1 MKPYRYV
8 AGFLFDSALH
18 NVLLIEKQ
26 KPEWQ
31 VGMLNAIGG
40 KIEGDEL
47 PMDAMDREFQEETT
61 CDEPLG
67 WVQFCALNGLDWECF
82 FFAASTGSPLDEI
95 KSRESEQVAVC
106 DSTERADDMIPNL
119 HWLLPMAVGFLKERP
134 AIQPGLSSY
143 AIYEM

>member
-47 PMDAMDREFQEETT
+47 PMDAKCRFSCWSGRCGCFVTT
-61 CDEPLG
+61 
-67 WVQFCALNGLDWECF
+67 A
-82 FFAASTGSPLDEI
+82 T
-95 KSRESEQVAVC
+95 SRRWTRCTA
-106 DSTERADDMIPNL
+106 N
-119 HWLLPMAVGFLKERP
+119 
-134 AIQPGLSSY
+134 
-143 AIYEM
+143 